1 MPRQRPTAAAATAT
15 EAEAEPAAE
24 PTATPKDWASAWI
37 GRSLEEVSEAYGR
50 PVLSIAGEGGPDDR
64 MQTYRLPE
72 GRRARFV
79 IRSGVVVQADRY

>member
-1 MPRQRPTAAAATAT
+1 MTKAAATAT
-15 EAEAEPAAE
+15 EAEAEPAPE
-24 PTATPKDWASAWI
+24 PAASTTRQDWASAWI